1 MTEYRL
7 FATDQVAA
15 DLAAIAGDR
24 RPEVE
29 RRLARVV
36 WPELRRRPRS
46 GPRVRRLRGSQPET
60 WRYRIGSWRLFYE
73 IEEEGRIVCL
83 LAAVHRASAH

>member
-1 MTEYRL
+1 LTDYRI
-7 FATDQVAA
+7 FATAQLAA
-15 DLAAIAGDR
+15 DLEAIAGDR

-29 RRLARVV
+29 HRLARVV

-46 GPRVRRLRGSQPET
+46 GPRVRRLRGWQPET

-73 IEEEGRIVCL
+73 IDEEERIVFL
-83 LAAVHRASAH
+83 LAAAHRASAH

>member
-7 FATDQVAA
+7 FATAQLAA
-15 DLAAIAGDR
+15 DLDAIAGER

-36 WPELRRRPRS
+36 WPDLRRRPRS

-73 IEEEGRIVCL
+73 IEEGERIVFL
-83 LAAVHRASAH
+83 LAAAHRASPH